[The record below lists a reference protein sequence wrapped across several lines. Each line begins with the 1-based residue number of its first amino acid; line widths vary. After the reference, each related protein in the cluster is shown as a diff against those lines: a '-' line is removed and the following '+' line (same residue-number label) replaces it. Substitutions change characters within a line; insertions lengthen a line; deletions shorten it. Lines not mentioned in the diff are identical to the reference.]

1 MIVVD
6 TTILV
11 YAVGADHPLQEP
23 CRRLVRAVA
32 GGELS
37 ASTTVEVI
45 QEFVH
50 VRSRRRDRGDAVRLA
65 IDFSRLLA
73 PLLVVGPDDLD
84 DGLALFEETPGL
96 GAFDCVLASTASRA
110 GADGLASADRGFA
123 SVEGLRHLD
132 PGAPG
137 FTPSPDRRPQP

>member
-23 CRRLVRAVA
+23 CRRFVRAVA

-45 QEFVH
+45 QE
-50 VRSRRRDRGDAVRLA
+50 
-65 IDFSRLLA
+65 
-73 PLLVVGPDDLD
+73 LVE
-84 DGLALFEETPGL
+84 GLALFEETPGL
-96 GAFDCVLASTASRA
+96 GAFDCVLARTATRA
-110 GADGLASADRGFA
+110 GAHGLASADKGFA

-137 FTPSPDRRPQP
+137 SFLPARA